1 MTIFK
6 EALCLLSIFIAYG
19 VTGRLDY
26 EDAVQLEQIRREQRD
41 ADCLM
46 TSRSERREALA
57 IIDGAPFDSSF
68 LRPDEALSEDG
79 TPCVPRLLWGDHHAK
94 S

>member
-1 MTIFK
+1 MTTFK

-26 EDAVQLEQIRREQRD
+26 EDAVQLEQIRRERRD

-46 TSRSERREALA
+46 ASRSEDREALA
-57 IIDGAPFDSSF
+57 IIGGHPVDSSSR
-68 LRPDEALSEDG
+68 RPDEAFSEDG
-79 TPCVPRLLWGDHHAK
+79 TPCAPQLL
-94 S
+94 